1 MQRGGN
7 APVSFTACRGVSFCS
22 WQIGRAVKFT
32 YDLDMRAVRAALGE
46 SDRQVRFAGVLTA
59 TKVAQAVKLAQ
70 EQALPRVL
78 DRPTAYTMRSLF
90 MRKATVARP
99 AAEVWF
105 KDGLAASRMATP
117 AAVYL
122 SPQVSGGARRVK
134 RFEKA
139 LQMAGHM
146 PAGYQCVPGAG
157 CKRDAAGNP
166 SRGQIIQILSQLRIT
181 LTAGHTR
188 NMPFDARKQIS
199 AQRRAGG
206 RYFVAKAGG
215 GLSPGIYIREFIGR
229 GILPV
234 FLFKQAVAYR
244 PRYDFTAIANRAAL
258 DALPDAR
265 RAAIAQVRASA
276 FGPR

>member
-1 MQRGGN
+1 MSL
-7 APVSFTACRGVSFCS
+7 AACRGVCF
-22 WQIGRAVKFT
+22 WGGVVVVKFT
-32 YDLDMRAVRAALGE
+32 YDLDMKAVRLALGG
-46 SDRQVRFAGVLTA
+46 SDKQVRFAGLLTA
-59 TKVAQAVKLAQ
+59 TLVARAVKTAQ
-70 EQALPRVL
+70 ERAMPAVL
-78 DRPTAYTMRSLF
+78 DRPTAFTLRSLF
-90 MRKATVARP
+90 MRKATAQRP
-99 AAEVWF
+99 VAEVWF
-105 KDGLAASRMATP
+105 KDDSAASRMATP

-122 SPQVSGGARRVK
+122 GPQVSGGGRRVK
-134 RFEKA
+134 RFERA

-146 PAGYQCVPGAG
+146 PAGFQCVPGAG

-215 GLSPGIYIREFIGR
+215 GMSPGIYLREFIGR
-229 GILPV
+229 GVLPV
-234 FLFKQAVAYR
+234 FLFKRATTYR
-244 PRYDFTAIANRAAL
+244 PRYDFTGIANRAAR

-265 RAAIAQVRASA
+265 REAIARVRATA
-276 FGPR
+276 FASR